1 MTTLFV
7 DETKFKRWINN
18 IEKSKTKKSWIYLH
32 NNGEDIKRYA
42 LRYGGVEPDSD
53 DDVEGEEYLFFYMGK
68 VEYKV
73 KQECKCCNCNNDIG
87 IK

>member
-7 DETKFKRWINN
+7 DETKFNRWITN
-18 IEKSKTKKSWIYLH
+18 IVKSKKNKSWIYLH

-42 LRYGGVEPDSD
+42 LRYGGVEADRVD
-53 DDVEGEEYLFFYMGK
+53 GDEYLFFYKEK
-68 VEYKV
+68 VMYKV